1 MARVNK
7 LTIEKKNY
15 FHYARLVAK
24 GENMEL
30 IVFIMKVWIFSGY
43 SAVCGDLLCIYFFI
57 PQFKYMKFIYS

>member
-30 IVFIMKVWIFSGY
+30 IVFVMKV
-43 SAVCGDLLCIYFFI
+43 
-57 PQFKYMKFIYS
+57 